1 MPWQRVLHVTVLL
14 LILSVL
20 VTPSKRDL
28 FVGDETKYGQVVR
41 EMRTTNAFFL
51 PTLGGA
57 PFTHKPP
64 LHFWLID
71 LLTYPLGLYS
81 TWAFVLP
88 SIAAYAFLL
97 WLMWR
102 MGGPLAAYVCGT
114 SLLIWGSA
122 QTARM
127 DVAFTAFIALGLW
140 QMRRGK
146 LLWCGAALGVA
157 TLIKGPMAIVIGLV
171 VFALEWWRGDGPKP
185 VPTQEATGS
194 RRRPYRPRRRG
205 CPARCCCGTWRCP

>member
-64 LHFWLID
+64 LHF
-71 LLTYPLGLYS
+71 
-81 TWAFVLP
+81 
-88 SIAAYAFLL
+88 
-97 WLMWR
+97 
-102 MGGPLAAYVCGT
+102 
-114 SLLIWGSA
+114 
-122 QTARM
+122 
-127 DVAFTAFIALGLW
+127 
-140 QMRRGK
+140 
-146 LLWCGAALGVA
+146 
-157 TLIKGPMAIVIGLV
+157 
-171 VFALEWWRGDGPKP
+171 
-185 VPTQEATGS
+185 
-194 RRRPYRPRRRG
+194 
-205 CPARCCCGTWRCP
+205 